1 MKYNNNYDNYS
12 EILINMPQFEKAET
26 IRFNDVKNNTLNETV
41 GIEKINLPHVQQ
53 VERKPEHAEPAEPA
67 ENAEPAEQS
76 INKPIERVKQM
87 DKLDLEQENIMN
99 IINKNKVK
107 EVDIDSLIDNG
118 NKSEQTSNKTEK
130 RVTRRRLRLFKNVS

>member
-53 VERKPEHAEPAEPA
+53 VERKPEPAEH
-67 ENAEPAEQS
+67 AEPAEQS
-76 INKPIERVKQM
+76 INKPIERLKQM
-87 DKLDLEQENIMN
+87 EN
-99 IINKNKVK
+99 
-107 EVDIDSLIDNG
+107 
-118 NKSEQTSNKTEK
+118 
-130 RVTRRRLRLFKNVS
+130 